1 MTLTLNQV
9 DVHEDEEEV
18 DHQDTDIKPAFGR
31 DFYLVTSDFSLI
43 DFSLINFSL
52 ITSFN
57 QDGGAPALRMSKP
70 VF

>member
-1 MTLTLNQV
+1 MMNQV
-9 DVHEDEEEV
+9 DGDEDEEEV

-31 DFYLVTSDFSLI
+31 NFSLI
-43 DFSLINFSL
+43 TSDFSLINFSL